1 MFSAANNGQSNE
13 ESVHLE
19 SIPLPAQLP
28 TDQQQLQQL
37 LAQQRQQDYQCFANV
52 ISRVQAQV
60 REHELALKQVHDQ
73 IDEIV
78 HARVQ
83 TETIALFKQL
93 LEEQALAR
101 RRMFG
106 ASSEQSQARLF
117 DEAETVATTAEVVTD
132 EHVDAST
139 DSDTAAAQNNSTA
152 KESLPAKARGKRSPL
167 PASLPRVE
175 VVHDVPV
182 DQRLCDCGT
191 PMVEIGREVSEQ
203 LDIVPM
209 QVRVLQHIRI
219 RYGCPGSGH
228 QVKPA
233 PVLAPLPPQPLPKSL
248 ASASVLAM
256 LLAVKYVDGL
266 PLARFEYV
274 LQRHGITVPRQTLA
288 RWVIASA
295 QLLQPLFNVLRD
307 TLLEGKLIHMDETPI
322 QVLKPPK
329 HKPDKPPTSSS
340 YMWVQTGGVPGKA
353 VTLYDYDPSRSG
365 EVPKRLLADWHGC
378 LMTDGYAGYN
388 AVVKEQGIM
397 HLVCWA
403 HARRGFVEALAVQ
416 PKHAKGKDSLA
427 AQAIN
432 TIAKLYKTEK
442 DGKELIADQRHR
454 LRQEQAKPIL
464 NEFKQWLQT
473 HQPLIPPQ
481 STLGKAMAYTQTY
494 WNQLTGYLEAG
505 HLPIDNNVCE
515 NAIRP
520 FVIGRKAWLFS
531 DTPAGANASAMI
543 YSLVQSAKANHQEP
557 YEWLRYVIA
566 KLS

>member
-1 MFSAANNGQSNE
+1 MLIE
-13 ESVHLE
+13 
-19 SIPLPAQLP
+19 
-28 TDQQQLQQL
+28 
-37 LAQQRQQDYQCFANV
+37 QQRQKFRDAANTTIASV
-52 ISRVQAQV
+52 VERVRSQAATQAH
-60 REHELALKQVHDQ
+60 EHELALKQVHDQ
-73 IDEIV
+73 IDEVV

-83 TETIALFKQL
+83 LGVITLFNQL

-117 DEAETVATTAEVVTD
+117 DEAETVAATADAVAE
-132 EHVDAST
+132 EHVDT
-139 DSDTAAAQNNSTA
+139 DTAAADGTTA
-152 KESLPAKARGKRSPL
+152 TDSSLAKPATAKARGKRSPL
-167 PASLPRVE
+167 PASLPRVA

-182 DQRLCDCGT
+182 DQRVCDCGT

-203 LDIVPM
+203 LEIIPM

-219 RYGCPGSGH
+219 HYGCPSSRH
-228 QVKPA
+228 EVKQA

-248 ASASVLAM
+248 ASASVLAL

-266 PLARFEYV
+266 PLARFEHV
-274 LQRHGITVPRQTLA
+274 LQRHGITIARQTLA

-307 TLLEGKLIHMDETPI
+307 TLLEGKLIHMDETPV

-353 VTLYDYDPSRSG
+353 VTVYDYDPSRSG
-365 EVPKRLLADWHGC
+365 EVPKRLLAGWHGC

-388 AVVKEQGIM
+388 AVVKEQGIT

-427 AQAIN
+427 QQAIN
-432 TIAKLYKTEK
+432 TIAKLYKIEK
-442 DGKELIADQRHR
+442 DGKELIADQRYR
-454 LRQEQAKPIL
+454 LRQEQSKPVL
-464 NEFKQWLQT
+464 AELKQWLQT

-481 STLGKAMAYTQTY
+481 STLGKAMAYAQTY
-494 WNQLTGYLEAG
+494 WSQLTSYLEAG

-531 DTPAGANASAMI
+531 DTPAGANASAII

-566 KLS
+566 KLPTCNNADDYEALMPWNTKHTSLAKLNQ